1 MRPRESS
8 DAGSLKVKRPGR
20 MQVAPSPRLSPV
32 GSLVLNVLYPEG
44 LRCNLHT
51 SKPMEISLITYYL
64 DSSILSNACETVGCC
79 FSFISGTYIREVFF
93 IDRYLSAFFLIMGG
107 FRKKC

>member
-1 MRPRESS
+1 MFYI
-8 DAGSLKVKRPGR
+8 LKVCD
-20 MQVAPSPRLSPV
+20 A
-32 GSLVLNVLYPEG
+32 
-44 LRCNLHT
+44 NLHT

-93 IDRYLSAFFLIMGG
+93 IDRYLSAFCLIMGG